1 MDISAIVFEV
11 LNDIFTSIIEAK
23 TLRILIVTLFAVL
36 FVFGLLLLIYNNLP
50 SFIRRKVQG
59 WFGEKTVSAILSALP
74 KEYKPVN
81 DVMLRQNNGKTTQVD
96 HIVVSPYG
104 IFVIETKNYKGYIT
118 GSEYGERWTKNKK
131 YSFQNPIRQN
141 YGHIK
146 ALSELL
152 SLPEDMFISV
162 IVFSIEADVKVKTEK
177 HLIYTVHLRKTIR
190 SYQQRK
196 LNDAQVDTFVQII
209 HDANVDSQE
218 VRKEHV
224 QNITRESRE
233 RDYMI
238 ERKICPKCQNILVE
252 RNGKYGKFLGC
263 SQYPKCRFTSKL

>member
-1 MDISAIVFEV
+1 M
-11 LNDIFTSIIEAK
+11 
-23 TLRILIVTLFAVL
+23 
-36 FVFGLLLLIYNNLP
+36 
-50 SFIRRKVQG
+50 
-59 WFGEKTVSAILSALP
+59 EKKQYLCLSALP
-74 KEYKPVN
+74 KEYKN
-81 DVMLRQNNGKTTQVD
+81 INNIMLCKNNGKTTQVD

-118 GSEYGERWTKNKK
+118 GSEYGAKWTENKK

-152 SLPEDMFISV
+152 NLPEDIFISI
-162 IVFSIEADVKVKTEK
+162 IVFSVEAKIKVETKK
-177 HLIYTVHLRKTIR
+177 HLIYTVNLRKTIR

-196 LNDAQVDTFVQII
+196 LNDEQVDTFVQII
-209 HDANVDSQE
+209 HDANMDSQE

-224 QNITRESRE
+224 NNIIRESRE

-238 ERKICPKCQNILVE
+238 ERKICPKCQNILVD